1 MNAQEIIAKADRG
14 EGLTEEEIKIYRA
27 AVKPQKHLYGKYG
40 SLAKKYLEEHNVGK
54 FKSIMSVS
62 SGQSRICL
70 STCIISTDR
79 QTSCTKVCMRDCQKM
94 SGIRGRE
101 ISWKITAVRRKFSR
115 L

>member
-54 FKSIMSVS
+54 AEASV
-62 SGQSRICL
+62 RKVWF
-70 STCIISTDR
+70 
-79 QTSCTKVCMRDCQKM
+79 SCKEV
-94 SGIRGRE
+94 S
-101 ISWKITAVRRKFSR
+101 
-115 L
+115 